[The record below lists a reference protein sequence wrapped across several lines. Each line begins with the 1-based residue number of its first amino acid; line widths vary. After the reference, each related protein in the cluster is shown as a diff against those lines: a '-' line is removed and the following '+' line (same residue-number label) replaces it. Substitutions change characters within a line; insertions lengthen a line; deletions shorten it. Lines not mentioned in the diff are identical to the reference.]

1 MSCNADPSS
10 PNKPAKRRTC
20 LTDDVNLIQ
29 SAQDMF
35 SGLALIFQY
44 HNTEAASLVQMQLVG
59 CNSISF
65 ADRFVKIELFSC
77 AHRLC
82 VGNVQPRLAHHDAL
96 TRPREERHL
105 RFILFSLYS
114 TT

>member
-20 LTDDVNLIQ
+20 LADDVNLIQ

-44 HNTEAASLVQMQLVG
+44 HNTEAGSLVQNAIGGL
-59 CNSISF
+59 
-65 ADRFVKIELFSC
+65 
-77 AHRLC
+77 
-82 VGNVQPRLAHHDAL
+82 
-96 TRPREERHL
+96 
-105 RFILFSLYS
+105 
-114 TT
+114 